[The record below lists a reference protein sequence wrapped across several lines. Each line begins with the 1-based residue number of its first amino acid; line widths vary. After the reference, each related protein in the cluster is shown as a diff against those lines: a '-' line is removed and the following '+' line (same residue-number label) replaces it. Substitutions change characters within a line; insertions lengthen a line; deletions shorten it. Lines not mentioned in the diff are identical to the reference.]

1 MVGYD
6 DDILDTTP
14 EAQLIKEIINKLN
27 LIKITI
33 FYSMK
38 DNVKKWEDKSQTRRK
53 YWQKNTSDKEMLS
66 EIYKNC

>member
-38 DNVKKWEDKSQTRRK
+38 DNAKKWEDKSQTRRK

-66 EIYKNC
+66 KIYKNC